1 MKPVLLLATNFLRQR
16 RWPVLLMF
24 AWIVLTGLAAGGFG
38 RDRVVAE
45 DVAFYVQQQAIYIC
59 IFSAFLAADAINSE
73 RKSRRIL
80 LVLSK
85 AISRGEYLLG
95 NILGTW
101 LMAFAYALVFG
112 ICGEWLTAR
121 AGLPGSAVWSMVLLV
136 IAGSAIAST
145 VAMFFSTF
153 LNPYLSAAMTL
164 VMFCAPALLH
174 AHGSAWAIWLPGLP
188 LLADFLHFSFS
199 SEWAPG
205 WLPVIIAFL
214 QSALFWAL
222 AAVIF
227 DRRDI
232 ATPVE

>member
-1 MKPVLLLATNFLRQR
+1 VKPVLLLAANFLRQR

-59 IFSAFLAADAINSE
+59 IFSAFMAADAINSE
-73 RKSRRIL
+73 RKARRIL

-112 ICGEWLTAR
+112 VCGEWLTAR
-121 AGLPGSAVWSMVLLV
+121 AGLSASAVWSMVVLV
-136 IAGSAIAST
+136 IAASAVSSS

-153 LNPYLSAAMTL
+153 LNPYLSAALTL
-164 VMFCAPALLH
+164 VMFCAPAFLH
-174 AHGSAWAIWLPGLP
+174 AHRLAWSVWLPGVS
-188 LLADFLHFSFS
+188 LLADFLRFSFS
-199 SEWAPG
+199 PDWAPG

-214 QSALFWAL
+214 HSALFWAL